1 VSVPETLYA
10 TTSDGLSIAYQVFG
24 SGPRNFVVVPGI
36 VSHVE
41 MGWENP
47 GLSHLWRRL
56 AELGRVA
63 LFDKRGTGMS
73 DHSAGAAT
81 LDQRLDDLHAVM
93 DAAGMEEAAVC
104 GISEGGALAVLFAA
118 TSPDRVTHL
127 LLHGCLAVGALAE
140 NHPNPE
146 RARAAAPVILE
157 AIASTW
163 GTGSGGGSI
172 FVKGAPNDAERAA
185 RYERYSCPPSTA
197 VELMRINLGV
207 DLRPILHAVAVP
219 TLVTH
224 CSHDPAVPVW
234 HGRLVAESIEGARF
248 VEIDGDWH
256 TSWNPD
262 DMGVLADRFEE
273 FVTGRPARE
282 RSRSERVLAA
292 VMFTDI
298 VRSTDAASM
307 LGDEHWIA
315 RLDAHDMIVRREV
328 ETHRGRVVKMTGD
341 GVLATFD
348 GPGRAIDC
356 ARSLQVEL
364 AAIGVDIR
372 VGLHA
377 GEIEERDGDVGGLA
391 VHIAARICRLARA
404 DEILVSPTL
413 PGLVAGAGFDFVERG
428 QHELKGVPGEWRLF
442 AVDQTEER

>member
-1 VSVPETLYA
+1 VLRHHQQADRGPQQRALRRRRACVLAPVPGSVKGGADPSNRRSCLRETVRGRRMTRQNTRQGRENARGTGDRCAMAALAEQTEASRPESRGARKVRQVSTRQWVGKTGRVPSPETLYA
-10 TTSDGLSIAYQVFG
+10 TTSDGLSVAYQVFG
-24 SGPRNFVVVPGI
+24 SGRRNFVVVPGI

-56 AELGRVA
+56 RELGRVA

-73 DHSAGAAT
+73 DHSVGAAP

-93 DAAGMEEAAVC
+93 DAAGMPEAAVC

-118 TSPDRVTHL
+118 TFPERVTHL

-140 NHPNPE
+140 NHPSPE
-146 RARAAAPVILE
+146 RAQAAAPMILE

-172 FVKGAPNDAERAA
+172 FVKGAPNDAERTA

-207 DLRPILHAVAVP
+207 DLRPILHAVTVR

-234 HGRLVAESIEGARF
+234 HGRLVAGSIEGARF
-248 VEIDGDWH
+248 VEIEGDWH
-256 TSWNPD
+256 TSWNPN
-262 DMGVLADRFEE
+262 DMGVLADLFEE

-282 RSRSERVLAA
+282 QRRHGEPSSKQKS
-292 VMFTDI
+292 
-298 VRSTDAASM
+298 VRGFW
-307 LGDEHWIA
+307 GD
-315 RLDAHDMIVRREV
+315 
-328 ETHRGRVVKMTGD
+328 
-341 GVLATFD
+341 
-348 GPGRAIDC
+348 
-356 ARSLQVEL
+356 
-364 AAIGVDIR
+364 
-372 VGLHA
+372 
-377 GEIEERDGDVGGLA
+377 
-391 VHIAARICRLARA
+391 
-404 DEILVSPTL
+404 
-413 PGLVAGAGFDFVERG
+413 
-428 QHELKGVPGEWRLF
+428 
-442 AVDQTEER
+442 